1 MFGEVIFSRY
11 NDKEILCV
19 YEVSKSIWINRQEI
33 YFIGS
38 SQIIG
43 THQQTQFTALLYY
56 FHSPLAKHR
65 PTRETGTLDVLA
77 LWNSTGVLSRTVEKC
92 CLKLVGNIIK
102 AVGDKLTWLS
112 STKSVKDLV
121 SATLEFKTFS
131 ERPKQLR
138 TLLEN
143 IKKRKWRY
151 RDKCH

>member
-19 YEVSKSIWINRQEI
+19 YGVSKSIWINRQEI
-33 YFIGS
+33 YFIRS

-43 THQQTQFTALLYY
+43 THQQTQFTALLYS

-77 LWNSTGVLSRTVEKC
+77 LWNSTGVLSRTVGKC
-92 CLKLVGNIIK
+92 CLKLVGNISK